1 MIWINDMEEQWLDRG
16 ACPNPECGSSDANV
30 NHSEGYSFC
39 YSCWTRFGEKG
50 NKMETENIIPMKT
63 DNKIKTFGTLGALT
77 ERSISKE
84 TAQKYNTDV
93 IVKGNQNTHH
103 IYKYF
108 DEGGNNIAN
117 KIRNVAD
124 KEAMRSEG
132 KMSNTVLFGQNIFAP
147 NGKYITITEGE
158 VDAMSAFELLGSKW
172 ACVSVKNGAHSALG
186 NCKKEFEY
194 LDSFDQIVI
203 SFDMDKQGRDASEK
217 VAQLFSPNKCKIMH
231 MEHKDAN
238 EFLQLNKREEFTRAW
253 WNAQPYT
260 PAGIVNLK
268 DLGDALYTEEY
279 CETCLYP
286 WHKLNH
292 KTYGMRTGELVTFT
306 SGAGMGKSSVMR
318 ELMYHLLKN
327 TEDNVGIIALEE
339 GIKNTTFNI
348 MSVEANARLYIKEVR
363 EKFEQEQLNTWQEN
377 TVGTGR
383 FFAFDHFGS
392 MDNDEILSRIRYM
405 AQALDCKWIFLDH
418 LSILVSG
425 QEDTDERKSIDIL
438 MTKLRSLVEQTNIG
452 LLLVSHLRRPS
463 GDRGHEDGRE
473 VSLSHLRG
481 SASIAHLSDSVIA
494 LERDQQSED
503 DVLANTTTVR
513 VLKNRYTGDTGVATH
528 LFYDKDTGRMK
539 EISNPYEVEDTS
551 TIIDEEIPF

>member
-1 MIWINDMEEQWLDRG
+1 MDKKWLDRG
-16 ACPNPECGSSDANV
+16 ACPECNSSDGNV
-30 NHSEGYSFC
+30 RHSEGYSFC
-39 YSCWTRFGEKG
+39 FVCKTRFGE
-50 NKMETENIIPMKT
+50 NMQTETVVPMKRESS
-63 DNKIKTFGTLGALT
+63 IKTVGTLGAIT
-77 ERSISKE
+77 ERGISKE

-93 IVKGNQNTHH
+93 KVSGNMNTHH

-108 DEGGNNIAN
+108 DEGGNNIGN
-117 KIRNVAD
+117 KVRNVSTKD
-124 KEAMRSEG
+124 MWVEG
-132 KMSNTVLFGQNIFAP
+132 GMTDALLFGQNIFAP

-158 VDAMSAFELLGSKW
+158 VDAMSSYELLGSKW
-172 ACVSVKNGAHSALG
+172 ACVSIKTGAGSALRD
-186 NCKKEFEY
+186 CKKSFEY

-203 SFDMDKQGRDASEK
+203 SFDMDKQGRDASEQ

-279 CETCLYP
+279 CETCSYP

-452 LLLVSHLRRPS
+452 LLLVSHLRRPA

-494 LERDQQSED
+494 LERDQQAED
-503 DVLANTTTVR
+503 DVLANTTTIR
-513 VLKNRYTGDTGVATH
+513 VLKNRYTGDTGIATH

-539 EISNPYEVEDTS
+539 EISNPYDVEDTS
-551 TIIDEEIPF
+551 TITDEEVPF

>member
-1 MIWINDMEEQWLDRG
+1 MDKQWLDRG
-16 ACPNPECGSSDANV
+16 ACPKCGSSDGNV

-39 YSCWTRFGEKG
+39 FSCNTRFGE
-50 NKMETENIIPMKT
+50 NMEAEKVIPMRTESVMKT
-63 DNKIKTFGTLGALT
+63 VGTLGALS

-93 IVKGNQNTHH
+93 KVNGNMNTHH

-117 KIRNVAD
+117 KIRDVAT
-124 KEAMRSEG
+124 KNMWSEG
-132 KMSNTVLFGQNIFAP
+132 NMTNAGLFGQNIFAP

-172 ACVSVKNGAHSALG
+172 ACVSIKTGAGSALRD
-186 NCKKEFEY
+186 CKKAFEY

-203 SFDMDKQGRDASEK
+203 SFDMDKQGREASEQ

-231 MEHKDAN
+231 MEYKDAN
-238 EFLQLNKREEFTRAW
+238 EYLKISKREEFSRAW

-260 PAGIVNLK
+260 PAGIINLK
-268 DLGDALYTEEY
+268 DLKSTLFEEEY

-286 WHKLNH
+286 WGKLND
-292 KTYGMRTGELVTFT
+292 KTYGMRTGELLTFT
-306 SGAGMGKSSVMR
+306 SGAGMGKSSIMR
-318 ELMYHLLKN
+318 ELMYHMLKN
-327 TEDNVGIIALEE
+327 TNDNVGILALEE
-339 GIKNTTFNI
+339 STKNTAFNI
-348 MSVEANARLYIKEVR
+348 MSVEANARLYINEIRK
-363 EKFEQEQLNTWQEN
+363 KYSQEELDTWFDNTM
-377 TVGTGR
+377 GTGR

-392 MDNDEILSRIRYM
+392 ISNDEILSRVRFM

-438 MTKLRSLVEQTNIG
+438 MTKLRSLVEQTGIG
-452 LLLVSHLRRPS
+452 LLLVSHLRRPT

-473 VSLSHLRG
+473 VTLSHLRG

-494 LERDQQSED
+494 LERNQQDED
-503 DVLANTTTVR
+503 EVLSNTTTIR
-513 VLKNRYTGDTGVATH
+513 ILKNRYTGDTGIATH
-528 LFYDKDTGRMK
+528 LFYDKETGRMK
-539 EISNPYEVEDTS
+539 EIDNPYDVDN
-551 TIIDEEIPF
+551 DREEIPF

>member
-1 MIWINDMEEQWLDRG
+1 MDKQWLDRG
-16 ACPNPECGSSDANV
+16 ACPKCGSSDGNV

-39 YSCWTRFGEKG
+39 FSCNTRFGE
-50 NKMETENIIPMKT
+50 NMEAEKVIPMRTESVMKT
-63 DNKIKTFGTLGALT
+63 VGTLGALS

-93 IVKGNQNTHH
+93 KVNGNMNTHH

-117 KIRNVAD
+117 KIRDVAT
-124 KEAMRSEG
+124 KNMWSEG
-132 KMSNTVLFGQNIFAP
+132 NMTNAGLFGQNIFAP
-147 NGKYITITEGE
+147 SGKYITITEGE

-172 ACVSVKNGAHSALG
+172 ACVSIKTGAGSALRD
-186 NCKKEFEY
+186 CKKAFEY

-203 SFDMDKQGRDASEK
+203 SFDMDKQGREASEQ

-231 MEHKDAN
+231 MEYKDAN
-238 EFLQLNKREEFTRAW
+238 EYLKISKREEFSRAW

-260 PAGIVNLK
+260 PAGIINLK
-268 DLGDALYTEEY
+268 DLKSTLFEEEY

-286 WHKLNH
+286 WGKLND
-292 KTYGMRTGELVTFT
+292 KTYGMRTGELLTFT
-306 SGAGMGKSSVMR
+306 SGAGMGKSSIMR
-318 ELMYHLLKN
+318 ELMYHMLKN
-327 TEDNVGIIALEE
+327 TNDNVGILALEE
-339 GIKNTTFNI
+339 STKNTAFNI
-348 MSVEANARLYIKEVR
+348 MSVEANARLYINEIRK
-363 EKFEQEQLNTWQEN
+363 KYSQEELDTWFDNTM
-377 TVGTGR
+377 GTGR

-392 MDNDEILSRIRYM
+392 ISNDEILSRVRFM

-438 MTKLRSLVEQTNIG
+438 MTKLRSLVEQTGIG
-452 LLLVSHLRRPS
+452 LLLVSHLRRPT

-473 VSLSHLRG
+473 VTLSHLRG

-494 LERDQQSED
+494 LERNQQDED
-503 DVLANTTTVR
+503 EVLSNTTTIR
-513 VLKNRYTGDTGVATH
+513 ILKNRYTGDTGIATH
-528 LFYDKDTGRMK
+528 LFYDKETGRMK
-539 EISNPYEVEDTS
+539 EIDNPYDVDN
-551 TIIDEEIPF
+551 DREEIPF

>member
-1 MIWINDMEEQWLDRG
+1 MDKKWLDRG
-16 ACPNPECGSSDANV
+16 ACPECGSSDGNV
-30 NHSEGYSFC
+30 RHSEGYSFC
-39 YSCWTRFGEKG
+39 FVCETRFGES
-50 NKMETENIIPMKT
+50 MQTETVIPMKRES
-63 DNKIKTFGTLGALT
+63 NIKTVGTLGALT

-93 IVKGNQNTHH
+93 KVNGNMNTHH

-108 DEGGNNIAN
+108 DESGNNIGN
-117 KIRNVAD
+117 KVRNVSTKD
-124 KEAMRSEG
+124 MWVEGSMTEAL
-132 KMSNTVLFGQNIFAP
+132 LFGQNIFAP

-158 VDAMSAFELLGSKW
+158 VDAMSAYELLGSKW
-172 ACVSVKNGAHSALG
+172 ACVSIKTGAGSALRD
-186 NCKKEFEY
+186 CKKAFEY

-238 EFLQLNKREEFTRAW
+238 EYLQINKREEFTRAW

-268 DLGDALYTEEY
+268 DLKSTLFEEEY

-286 WHKLNH
+286 WTKLND
-292 KTYGMRTGELVTFT
+292 KTYGMRTGELITFT
-306 SGAGMGKSSVMR
+306 SGAGMGKSSIMR
-318 ELMYHLLKN
+318 ELMYHMLKN
-327 TEDNVGIIALEE
+327 TNDNVGILALEE
-339 GIKNTTFNI
+339 SIKNTTFNI
-348 MSVEANARLYIKEVR
+348 MSVDANARLYINEIRK
-363 EKFEQEQLNTWQEN
+363 KYSQEELDTWFDN

-392 MDNDEILSRIRYM
+392 INNDEILSRVRFM

-425 QEDTDERKSIDIL
+425 QEDNDERKSIDIL
-438 MTKLRSLVEQTNIG
+438 MTKLRSLVEQTGIG
-452 LLLVSHLRRPS
+452 LLLVSHLRRPK
-463 GDRGHEDGRE
+463 GDRGHEDGKE

-494 LERDQQSED
+494 LERDQQAED
-503 DVLANTTTVR
+503 EVLANTTTIR
-513 VLKNRYTGDTGVATH
+513 ILKNRYTGDTGIATH
-528 LFYDKDTGRMK
+528 LFYDRETGRMK
-539 EISNPYEVEDTS
+539 EISNPYEVDDNNT
-551 TIIDEEIPF
+551 EETTF

>member
-1 MIWINDMEEQWLDRG
+1 MEKKWLDRG
-16 ACPNPECGSSDANV
+16 SCPECNSSDGNV
-30 NHSEGYSFC
+30 RHSEGYSFC
-39 YSCWTRFGEKG
+39 FVCKTRFGE
-50 NKMETENIIPMKT
+50 NMQTETVVPMKRESS
-63 DNKIKTFGTLGALT
+63 IKTVGTLGAIT
-77 ERSISKE
+77 ERGISKE

-93 IVKGNQNTHH
+93 KVSGNMNTHH

-108 DEGGNNIAN
+108 DESGNNIGN
-117 KIRNVAD
+117 KVRNVSTKD
-124 KEAMRSEG
+124 MWVEG
-132 KMSNTVLFGQNIFAP
+132 GMSDALLFGQNIFAP

-158 VDAMSAFELLGSKW
+158 VDAMSSYELLGSKW
-172 ACVSVKNGAHSALG
+172 ACVSIKTGAGSALRD
-186 NCKKEFEY
+186 CKKAFEY

-203 SFDMDKQGRDASEK
+203 SFDMDKQGRDASEQ

-268 DLGDALYTEEY
+268 DLGDALYAEEY

-286 WHKLNH
+286 WNKLNH

-452 LLLVSHLRRPS
+452 LLLVSHLRRPA

-494 LERDQQSED
+494 LERDQQAED
-503 DVLANTTTVR
+503 DVLANTTTIR
-513 VLKNRYTGDTGVATH
+513 VLKNRYTGDTGIATH

-551 TIIDEEIPF
+551 TVTEEEVPF